1 MQQHFDGDGEYHSSS
16 ALVYVGDSLV
26 VTLEENWDG
35 VDAAENAGASLE
47 QIGRALCHHWSAAV
61 VALAGA
67 HSKAL
72 KKSAA
77 RHNNYGWQLLP

>member
-1 MQQHFDGDGEYHSSS
+1 M
-16 ALVYVGDSLV
+16 
-26 VTLEENWDG
+26 T
-35 VDAAENAGASLE
+35 VDAGENAGALLG
-47 QIGRALCHHWSAAV
+47 QIGRALSHNWSAAV

>member
-1 MQQHFDGDGEYHSSS
+1 MQQHFDGDGEYHSSG

-47 QIGRALCHHWSAAV
+47 QIGRALRYNWSATV
-61 VALAGA
+61 VALAFRNFA
-67 HSKAL
+67 TLRAL
-72 KKSAA
+72 IDEA
-77 RHNNYGWQLLP
+77 

>member
-47 QIGRALCHHWSAAV
+47 QIGRALSHNWSAAV
-61 VALAGA
+61 VALALRNTA
-67 HSKAL
+67 TLRAL
-72 KKSAA
+72 IDEA
-77 RHNNYGWQLLP
+77 